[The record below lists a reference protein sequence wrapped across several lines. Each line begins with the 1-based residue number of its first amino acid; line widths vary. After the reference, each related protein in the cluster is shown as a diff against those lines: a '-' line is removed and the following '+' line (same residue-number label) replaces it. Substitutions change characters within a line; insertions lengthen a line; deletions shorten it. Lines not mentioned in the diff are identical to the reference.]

1 MINQGPCVGNKAGHG
16 RTNVAVNLHDLLDGL
31 GDEEGGG
38 EALFDGEDDAFFG
51 TDADGGGAE
60 LDGLEENVVLVATH
74 MCMNKGGDGASSD
87 VRASRAGRSA
97 PRAGY
102 SLASLVLGL
111 PAGPASM
118 RACSSE
124 PPPAVDSSAPPPR
137 SCQ

>member
-1 MINQGPCVGNKAGHG
+1 MVLRLDTRMINQGPCVGNKAGHG

-74 MCMNKGGDGASSD
+74 MCLNKEPTTTAHRKATHPSRRCFKR
-87 VRASRAGRSA
+87 RASRAGREA
-97 PRAGY
+97 HRAGY
-102 SLASLVLGL
+102 S
-111 PAGPASM
+111 
-118 RACSSE
+118 
-124 PPPAVDSSAPPPR
+124 
-137 SCQ
+137 